1 MEICPERNLN
11 MKKFLFVISLFAV
24 FSCSKHTGLR
34 KIVGNWEIRKSEG
47 GIAGIINYPA
57 GNGNIYTFTS
67 GGNYK
72 FSDKGA
78 LQDEGSYTL
87 NPVPGTQNWYLEL
100 RSIHHNSVSVDSV
113 SIHGNQLVF
122 LPRYTCCVFPTVF
135 YEKLFN

>member
-1 MEICPERNLN
+1 

-122 LPRYTCCVFPTVF
+122 LPSIPAVISPPFFMRSFSIDF
-135 YEKLFN
+135 F